1 MGRFR
6 RKSCLT
12 VLALASFIFLIVVIL
27 KSAPQEALNLPGA
40 FGQDLL
46 SNANK
51 MEKPQNQPHPD
62 TNNALPSTDN
72 KPDTKAIDLNVDTAL
87 EKYPPPNYNV
97 HAFYYVWYG
106 NPQFDGKYIHWDHPV
121 LPHWDQ
127 KVAAA
132 FPTGR
137 HSPPGDI
144 GANFYP
150 ALGPYSSRDPA
161 VIDAHM
167 RQMRMAAIGVLAI
180 SWYPPGMSDDNGEFS
195 DNIVPLVLDAAHTYQ
210 IKVAFHIEPFKGRD
224 EKTMF
229 DSIKY
234 IVEKYGEHPA
244 FFRHKTR
251 TGKALPVYYI
261 YDSYLVS
268 EAQWAL
274 LLKPNAEHSIRD
286 TAYDGI
292 FLALLVE
299 EKHKRSIL
307 ASGFDGMYTYFAT
320 NGFTYGSSYRN
331 WKSVKVFCDDNG
343 LIFVPSVGP
352 GYIDTN
358 IRPWNSQN
366 TRNRIKGRYY
376 ETALSAAVEAGS
388 RVVSVT
394 SFNEWHEGTQ
404 IEMAVPKSGPPAY
417 LDYSPHKPGAYLEI
431 TRKWAD
437 KFSGEW
443 LF

>member
-27 KSAPQEALNLPGA
+27 KSAPQEALDLPGA

-46 SNANK
+46 PNANK

-62 TNNALPSTDN
+62 TNNALPSTYN

-106 NPQFDGKYIHWDHPV
+106 NPQFDRKYIHWDHPV

-167 RQMRMAAIGVLAI
+167 RQMRMAAIGRRL
-180 SWYPPGMSDDNGEFS
+180 
-195 DNIVPLVLDAAHTYQ
+195 
-210 IKVAFHIEPFKGRD
+210 
-224 EKTMF
+224 
-229 DSIKY
+229 
-234 IVEKYGEHPA
+234 
-244 FFRHKTR
+244 
-251 TGKALPVYYI
+251 
-261 YDSYLVS
+261 
-268 EAQWAL
+268 
-274 LLKPNAEHSIRD
+274 
-286 TAYDGI
+286 
-292 FLALLVE
+292 
-299 EKHKRSIL
+299 
-307 ASGFDGMYTYFAT
+307 
-320 NGFTYGSSYRN
+320 
-331 WKSVKVFCDDNG
+331 
-343 LIFVPSVGP
+343 
-352 GYIDTN
+352 
-358 IRPWNSQN
+358 
-366 TRNRIKGRYY
+366 
-376 ETALSAAVEAGS
+376 GS
-388 RVVSVT
+388 RC
-394 SFNEWHEGTQ
+394 H
-404 IEMAVPKSGPPAY
+404 M
-417 LDYSPHKPGAYLEI
+417 
-431 TRKWAD
+431 
-437 KFSGEW
+437 
-443 LF
+443 